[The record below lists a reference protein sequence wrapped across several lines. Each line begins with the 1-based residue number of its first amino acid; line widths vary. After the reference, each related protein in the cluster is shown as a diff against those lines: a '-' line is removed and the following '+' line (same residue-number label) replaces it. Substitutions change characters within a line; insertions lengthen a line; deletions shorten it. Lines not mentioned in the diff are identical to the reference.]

1 MPSETYTA
9 ETAGMTLEERADW
22 VTGGLFTDS
31 LRARAIAAL
40 SETLSLGTVV
50 IPHLGIINSGDRSQK

>member
-1 MPSETYTA
+1 MPSEDYTA

-22 VTGGLFTDS
+22 IAGGLFTDT
-31 LRARAIAAL
+31 LRARAIVAL

-50 IPHLGIINSGDRSQK
+50 ITHEGRCNDMDRRQR